1 MTRRDYCK
9 VCQKRVN
16 DEDTCCS
23 KCRKSI
29 CLNCIIT
36 YDAFSRLVKLE
47 TKLRS
52 NELKV
57 SFPIS
62 PEEFAQMI
70 TDLNSTVVEELVNKN
85 YPEDDEYYLDVK
97 TNFYLIRENLTK
109 IYNENTTN
117 MPFDSQMHL
126 NTYLN
131 PDIFLDEPFPFI
143 CKDCAT
149 NK

>member
-9 VCQKRVN
+9 VCSEMVN

-23 KCRKSI
+23 KCRGSI

-70 TDLNSTVVEELVNKN
+70 TDLNSIDVIDYVENN

-117 MPFDSQMHL
+117 MHFDSQIHL
-126 NTYLN
+126 NTYL
-131 PDIFLDEPFPFI
+131 DSDKFLDEPFPFI
-143 CKDCAT
+143 CKDCS
-149 NK
+149 KV